1 MEDILDELNLKYPLE
16 KIDIEESYYRTRYF
30 HVSMVPCLEVVI
42 DNNGLD
48 TDYDFVKILI
58 GARSQQEIEDFL
70 DFKEESIIPAS
81 AINDVMTMM
90 SQNIYKKSL
99 NNSSSG

>member
-16 KIDIEESYYRTRYF
+16 KIDIEENYYKARYF
-30 HVSMVPCLEVVI
+30 HILIVPSLIVVI
-42 DNNGLD
+42 DNNGLG
-48 TDYDFVKILI
+48 TDYDYLKILI

-70 DFKEESIIPAS
+70 DFKEESIIPAP

-90 SQNIYKKSL
+90 SQNRYKNSL
-99 NNSSSG
+99 NNLSG